1 MQHSGPEAFF
11 RESLSTFD
19 LSGKKKQHATRRR
32 ASTHSPAKLGA
43 SLPVSWNGPLVDPNS
58 MAYRISHSVGQPAC
72 SGPHANKARSLRI
85 PQLLAHS
92 LSYLALFGRPFQSG
106 CSKENGSLI
115 LICPDLSATASKE
128 PPDSGHPPAN
138 AWSERTAYSSTSRDK
153 SPDCKSGS
161 CWHDPRCTL
170 FLRVPFLVGFEGKLE
185 MGGSQRKRTKK
196 TNRCPELRSCPKEP
210 QKGHKKKGWKHR
222 WHWPGKRLCRN
233 EIHTVETVAVQL
245 RELGGEDPHG

>member
-1 MQHSGPEAFF
+1 MKQVCVYHPSFENENKRQKQSEVVKRCKLGPDLIEGFASISCWNQ
-11 RESLSTFD
+11 SLSVQREIQVYSACLLSHSRCNIPDQRPF
-19 LSGKKKQHATRRR
+19 SGKAFPPLTFLAKKKHATRRR

-43 SLPVSWNGPLVDPNS
+43 SLPVSWQNGPLVDPNS
-58 MAYRISHSVGQPAC
+58 MAYRISHSVCQPAC

-106 CSKENGSLI
+106 CSKRNGSLI

-161 CWHDPRCTL
+161 CWHDPRCT
-170 FLRVPFLVGFEGKLE
+170 FATWVRVLEG
-185 MGGSQRKRTKK
+185 TV
-196 TNRCPELRSCPKEP
+196 SC
-210 QKGHKKKGWKHR
+210 W
-222 WHWPGKRLCRN
+222 
-233 EIHTVETVAVQL
+233 V
-245 RELGGEDPHG
+245 